1 MENIIFN
8 VEQFKRNILTKNLN
22 ILIGSGV
29 SNPAIPLMK
38 FFSKDDKGMT
48 VSKEDANANLE
59 NHIWKVSSFL
69 LWEHNDRIKYFVENM
84 DKQTLYSTDYFTE
97 LKNFN
102 TFENNIGFVLER
114 YVKFLEKVITLLYT
128 SNSRTV
134 SKSVSIFTTNYD
146 LFIENSLDLLMK
158 NENFIFNDGSNGYF
172 HKVLDSSNYNKSVA
186 YRGLNENYLNEL
198 PSISLIKPH
207 GSMNWEKG
215 ENNQILI
222 RPYVVDQPVVVKPT
236 GLEGQETYL
245 NNHFHDMLRV
255 FQLELDKPQSILIV
269 IGFSFQDDHIA
280 KMVRRSLKNPE
291 LMIYIFCYADSDF
304 EVIKNN
310 LSLDNIP
317 RNLQIVIPT
326 ALESENKNILN
337 TSGNFDISSLTEL
350 FIIEDEEV
358 K

>member
-69 LWEHNDRIKYFVENM
+69 LWEHNDRIKYFVENI

-102 TFENNIGFVLER
+102 TFENNIGYVLER

-222 RPYVVDQPVVVKPT
+222 RPYTVDQPVVVRPT

-255 FQLELDKPQSILIV
+255 FQLELDKPQSVLIV
-269 IGFSFQDDHIA
+269 VGFSFQDDHIA

-291 LMIYIFCYADSDF
+291 LMTYIFCYSDSDY
-304 EVIKNN
+304 EVIKKN

-317 RNLQIVIPT
+317 RNLQIVIPS

-337 TSGNFDISSLTEL
+337 ISGNFDISSLTEL

>member
-1 MENIIFN
+1 MSDFNI
-8 VEQFKRNILTKNLN
+8 EQFKRNVLTKNLN

-29 SNPAIPLMK
+29 SYPAIPLMN
-38 FFSKDDKGMT
+38 FFSKDDKGMP
-48 VSKEDANANLE
+48 VSKEVANTNLE

-69 LWEHNDRIKYFVENM
+69 PFNHNDRIKYFVENI
-84 DKQTLYSTDYFTE
+84 DRQTLYSTDYFTE
-97 LKNFN
+97 LNKFIA
-102 TFENNIGFVLER
+102 FEDNIDFVLER
-114 YVKFLEKVITLLYT
+114 YIKFLEKIIALLYT

-134 SKSVSIFTTNYD
+134 SKNVNIFTTNYD
-146 LFIENSLDLLMK
+146 LFIERSLDLLMK
-158 NENFIFNDGSNGYF
+158 NDNLIFNDGANGYF
-172 HKVLDSSNYNKSVA
+172 YKVLDSSNYNKSVA

-222 RPYVVDQPVVVKPT
+222 RTCTVNHPVVVRPT

-255 FQLELDKPQSILIV
+255 FQLELDKPQSVLIV

-280 KMVRRSLKNPE
+280 KMIRRALKNPE

-304 EVIKNN
+304 DVIKKN

-317 RNLQIVIPT
+317 RNLQIVIPSD
-326 ALESENKNILN
+326 LEVENKNTLS
-337 TSGNFDISSLTEL
+337 TSGNFDISSLTKL
-350 FIIEDEEV
+350 FIIED
-358 K
+358 

>member
-8 VEQFKRNILTKNLN
+8 VEQFKRNILTKKLN
-22 ILIGSGV
+22 ILIGSGA
-29 SNPAIPLMK
+29 SYPAIPLMK
-38 FFSKDDKGMT
+38 YFTKDEKGMS
-48 VSKEDANANLE
+48 VSIDTANKNLE
-59 NHIWKVSSFL
+59 NHVWRVSSFL
-69 LWEHNDRIKYFVENM
+69 PFNHNDRIKFSSENK
-84 DKQTLYSTDYFTE
+84 DKKTLCPADYLT
-97 LKNFN
+97 
-102 TFENNIGFVLER
+102 TFEDDIDSVLER
-114 YVKFLEKVITLLYT
+114 YEKFLEKVITLLYT

-134 SKSVSIFTTNYD
+134 SKSVNIFTTNYD
-146 LFIENSLDLLMK
+146 LFIERAVDLLMK
-158 NENFIFNDGSNGYF
+158 NDNFIFNDGSNGYF
-172 HKVLDSSNYNKSVA
+172 YKVLDSSNYNKSVA

-236 GLEGQETYL
+236 RLEGQETYL

-255 FQLELDKPQSILIV
+255 FQLELDKPQSVLIV
-269 IGFSFQDDHIA
+269 VGFSFQDDHIA

-304 EVIKNN
+304 EAIKSN

-337 TSGNFDISSLTEL
+337 TSGNFDISSLIEL

>member
-29 SNPAIPLMK
+29 SNPAISLMK

-255 FQLELDKPQSILIV
+255 FQLELDKPQSVLIV
-269 IGFSFQDDHIA
+269 VGFSFQDDHIA

-350 FIIEDEEV
+350 FIVEDEEV

>member
-69 LWEHNDRIKYFVENM
+69 LWEHNDRIKYFVENI

-102 TFENNIGFVLER
+102 TFENNIGYVLER

-255 FQLELDKPQSILIV
+255 FQLELDKPQSVLIV
-269 IGFSFQDDHIA
+269 VGFSFQDDHIA

-304 EVIKNN
+304 EVINNN

>member
-38 FFSKDDKGMT
+38 FFSKDDKGRT

-102 TFENNIGFVLER
+102 TFENNIGYVLER

-158 NENFIFNDGSNGYF
+158 NENFIFNDGTNGYF

-198 PSISLIKPH
+198 PSLSLIKPH

-222 RPYVVDQPVVVKPT
+222 RPYTVDQPVVVRPT

-245 NNHFHDMLRV
+245 NNHFYDMLRV
-255 FQLELDKPQSILIV
+255 FQLELDKPQSVLIV
-269 IGFSFQDDHIA
+269 VGFSFQDDHIA
-280 KMVRRSLKNPE
+280 KMLRRSLKNPE
-291 LMIYIFCYADSDF
+291 LMTYIFCYSDSDF
-304 EVIKNN
+304 EVIKEN

-317 RNLQIVIPT
+317 RNLQIVIPSD
-326 ALESENKNILN
+326 LEAENKNTLS
-337 TSGNFDISSLTEL
+337 TSGNFDISSLTKL
-350 FIIEDEEV
+350 FIIEDQEV
-358 K
+358 

>member
-8 VEQFKRNILTKNLN
+8 VEQFKRNILTKKLN

-29 SNPAIPLMK
+29 SYPAIPLMK
-38 FFSKDDKGMT
+38 YFTKDENGMSVSKDT
-48 VSKEDANANLE
+48 ANKNLE
-59 NHIWKVSSFL
+59 NHISRVSSFL
-69 LWEHNDRIKYFVENM
+69 PFNHNDRIKCSSENK
-84 DKQTLYSTDYFTE
+84 DKKTLCSADYLT
-97 LKNFN
+97 
-102 TFENNIGFVLER
+102 TFEANIDYVLER
-114 YVKFLEKVITLLYT
+114 YEKFLEKVITLLYT

-134 SKSVSIFTTNYD
+134 SKSVNIFTTNYD
-146 LFIENSLDLLMK
+146 LFIERALDLLMK
-158 NENFIFNDGSNGYF
+158 NDNFIFNDGSNGYF
-172 HKVLDSSNYNKSVA
+172 YKVLDSSNYNKSVA

-255 FQLELDKPQSILIV
+255 FQLELDKPQSVLIIV
-269 IGFSFQDDHIA
+269 GFSFKDDHIA

-291 LMIYIFCYADSDF
+291 LMTYIFCYSDSDY
-304 EVIKNN
+304 EVIKKN

-317 RNLQIVIPT
+317 RNLQIVIPS

>member
-255 FQLELDKPQSILIV
+255 FQLELDKPQSVLIV
-269 IGFSFQDDHIA
+269 VGFSFQDDHIA

-317 RNLQIVIPT
+317 RNLQIVIPS

-337 TSGNFDISSLTEL
+337 TSGSFDISSLTEL

>member
-29 SNPAIPLMK
+29 SNPAIPLMNL
-38 FFSKDDKGMT
+38 FLKDDKGME
-48 VSKEDANANLE
+48 VSKEIANTNLE

-69 LWEHNDRIKYFVENM
+69 LWNHNDRIKYFVENM
-84 DKQTLYSTDYFTE
+84 DKKTLYSIAYLTE

-102 TFENNIGFVLER
+102 TLEYNIGYVLER

-134 SKSVSIFTTNYD
+134 SKSVNIFTTNYD
-146 LFIENSLDLLMK
+146 LFIESSLDLLMK

-207 GSMNWEKG
+207 GSMNWEKVK
-215 ENNQILI
+215 II
-222 RPYVVDQPVVVKPT
+222 R
-236 GLEGQETYL
+236 
-245 NNHFHDMLRV
+245 F
-255 FQLELDKPQSILIV
+255 
-269 IGFSFQDDHIA
+269 
-280 KMVRRSLKNPE
+280 
-291 LMIYIFCYADSDF
+291 
-304 EVIKNN
+304 
-310 LSLDNIP
+310 
-317 RNLQIVIPT
+317 
-326 ALESENKNILN
+326 
-337 TSGNFDISSLTEL
+337 
-350 FIIEDEEV
+350 
-358 K
+358 

>member
-1 MENIIFN
+1 MEKIIFN
-8 VEQFKRNILTKNLN
+8 VEQFKRNILTKKLN

-29 SNPAIPLMK
+29 SYPAIPLMN

-48 VSKEDANANLE
+48 VSKEVANTNLE
-59 NHIWKVSSFL
+59 RHIWKVSCFL
-69 LWEHNDRIKYFVENM
+69 LLNHNDRIKYFVENM
-84 DKQTLYSTDYFTE
+84 DKQTLYSIDYFTE
-97 LKNFN
+97 LKKFN
-102 TFENNIGFVLER
+102 VFEDNIDYVLER
-114 YVKFLEKVITLLYT
+114 YVKFLEKLITLLYT

-134 SKSVSIFTTNYD
+134 SKSVNIFTTNYD
-146 LFIENSLDLLMK
+146 LFIESSLDLLMK
-158 NENFIFNDGSNGYF
+158 NENFIFNYGSNGYF

-222 RPYVVDQPVVVKPT
+222 RPYAVDQPVVVKPT

-255 FQLELDKPQSILIV
+255 FQLELDKPQSVLIV
-269 IGFSFQDDHIA
+269 VGFSFQDDHIA

-291 LMIYIFCYADSDF
+291 LMIYIFCYADSDL

>member
-1 MENIIFN
+1 MSDFNIA
-8 VEQFKRNILTKNLN
+8 QFKRNILTKNLN

-29 SNPAIPLMK
+29 SNPAIPLMSYFTK
-38 FFSKDDKGMT
+38 DENGISVSKDI
-48 VSKEDANANLE
+48 ANKNLE
-59 NHIWKVSSFL
+59 KHILDVSSFL
-69 LWEHNDRIKYFVENM
+69 PFDHNDRIKYFVEKM
-84 DKQTLYSTDYFTE
+84 DKQILYSAKYFTK
-97 LKNFN
+97 LKNY
-102 TFENNIGFVLER
+102 TAFEICIDFVLER
-114 YVKFLEKVITLLYT
+114 YVRFLEKVITLLYI

-134 SKSVSIFTTNYD
+134 SKNVNIFTTNYD
-146 LFIENSLDLLMK
+146 LFIERALDLLMK
-158 NENFIFNDGSNGYF
+158 NDNFIFNDGSNGYF
-172 HKVLDSSNYNKSVA
+172 YKVLDSSNYNKSVA

-222 RPYVVDQPVVVKPT
+222 RPYTVNQPVVVRPT

-255 FQLELDKPQSILIV
+255 FQLELDKPQTVLIV
-269 IGFSFQDDHIA
+269 VGFSFQDDHIA

-291 LMIYIFCYADSDF
+291 LMTYIFCYSDSDY
-304 EVIKNN
+304 EVIKKN

-317 RNLQIVIPT
+317 RNLQIVIPS

-337 TSGNFDISSLTEL
+337 TSGSFDISSLTEL

>member
-102 TFENNIGFVLER
+102 TFENNIGYVLER

-255 FQLELDKPQSILIV
+255 FQLELDKPQSVLIV
-269 IGFSFQDDHIA
+269 VGFSFQDDHIA

-304 EVIKNN
+304 EIIKNN

>member
-102 TFENNIGFVLER
+102 TFENNIGYVLER

-255 FQLELDKPQSILIV
+255 FQLELDKPQSVLIV
-269 IGFSFQDDHIA
+269 VGFSFQDDHIA

-304 EVIKNN
+304 EVINNN

-317 RNLQIVIPT
+317 MNLQIVIPT

>member
-69 LWEHNDRIKYFVENM
+69 LWEHNDRIKYFVENI

-102 TFENNIGFVLER
+102 TFENNIGYVLER

-134 SKSVSIFTTNYD
+134 SKSVNIFTTNYD
-146 LFIENSLDLLMK
+146 LFIESSLDLLMK
-158 NENFIFNDGSNGYF
+158 NENFIFNDGTNGYF

-255 FQLELDKPQSILIV
+255 FQLELDKPQTVLIV
-269 IGFSFQDDHIA
+269 VGFSFQDDHIA

>member
-1 MENIIFN
+1 MSDFNI
-8 VEQFKRNILTKNLN
+8 EQLKRNVLTKNLN

-29 SNPAIPLMK
+29 SYPAIPLMN
-38 FFSKDDKGMT
+38 FFSKDDKGMP
-48 VSKEDANANLE
+48 VSKEVANTNLE

-69 LWEHNDRIKYFVENM
+69 LWGHNDRIKYFVENM

-102 TFENNIGFVLER
+102 TFENNIGYVLER

-146 LFIENSLDLLMK
+146 LFIESSLDLLMK
-158 NENFIFNDGSNGYF
+158 NENFIFNDGTNGYF

-222 RPYVVDQPVVVKPT
+222 KTCTVNHPVIVRPT

-255 FQLELDKPQSILIV
+255 FQLELDKPQSVLIV

-280 KMVRRSLKNPE
+280 KMIRRALKNPE
-291 LMIYIFCYADSDF
+291 LMIYIFCYADRDF
-304 EVIKNN
+304 DVIKKN

-317 RNLQIVIPT
+317 RNRQIVLPSD
-326 ALESENKNILN
+326 LGVENKNTLS
-337 TSGNFDISSLTEL
+337 TSGNFDISSLTKL
-350 FIIEDEEV
+350 FIVED
-358 K
+358 

>member
-1 MENIIFN
+1 MSDFNI
-8 VEQFKRNILTKNLN
+8 EQLKRNVLTKNLN

-29 SNPAIPLMK
+29 SYPAIPLMN
-38 FFSKDDKGMT
+38 FFSKDDKGMP
-48 VSKEDANANLE
+48 VSKEVANTNLE

-69 LWEHNDRIKYFVENM
+69 LWGHNDRIKYFVENM

-102 TFENNIGFVLER
+102 TFENNIGYVLER

-146 LFIENSLDLLMK
+146 LFIESSLDLLMK
-158 NENFIFNDGSNGYF
+158 NENFIFNDGTNGYF

-222 RPYVVDQPVVVKPT
+222 KTCTVNHPVIVRPT

-255 FQLELDKPQSILIV
+255 FQLELDKPQSVLIV

-280 KMVRRSLKNPE
+280 KMIRRALKNPE
-291 LMIYIFCYADSDF
+291 LMIYIFCYADRDF
-304 EVIKNN
+304 DVIKKN
-310 LSLDNIP
+310 LSLVNIP
-317 RNLQIVIPT
+317 RNLQIVIPSD
-326 ALESENKNILN
+326 LGVENKNTLS
-337 TSGNFDISSLTEL
+337 TSGNFDISSLTKL
-350 FIIEDEEV
+350 FIVED
-358 K
+358 

>member
-69 LWEHNDRIKYFVENM
+69 LWEHNDRIKYFVENI

-102 TFENNIGFVLER
+102 TFENNIGYVLER

-255 FQLELDKPQSILIV
+255 FQLELDKPQSVLIV
-269 IGFSFQDDHIA
+269 VGFSFQDDHIA

>member
-1 MENIIFN
+1 MSDFNIA
-8 VEQFKRNILTKNLN
+8 QFKRNILTKNLN

-29 SNPAIPLMK
+29 SNPAIPLMN
-38 FFSKDDKGMT
+38 FFFKDDKGMA
-48 VSKEDANANLE
+48 VSKEIANTNLE

-69 LWEHNDRIKYFVENM
+69 LWNHNDRIKYFVENM
-84 DKQTLYSTDYFTE
+84 DKQTLYSIDYLTE

-102 TFENNIGFVLER
+102 TFEYNIGYVLER

-134 SKSVSIFTTNYD
+134 SKSVNIFTTNYD
-146 LFIENSLDLLMK
+146 LFIESSLDLLMK
-158 NENFIFNDGSNGYF
+158 NENFIFNDGTNGYF

-222 RPYVVDQPVVVKPT
+222 RPCTVNHPVVVRPT

-255 FQLELDKPQSILIV
+255 FQLELDKPQSVLIV

-280 KMVRRSLKNPE
+280 KMIRRALKNPE

-304 EVIKNN
+304 DVIKKN

-317 RNLQIVIPT
+317 RNLQIVLPSD
-326 ALESENKNILN
+326 LEVENKNTLS
-337 TSGNFDISSLTEL
+337 TSRNFDISSLTKL
-350 FIIEDEEV
+350 FIIEDDEV
-358 K
+358 

>member
-69 LWEHNDRIKYFVENM
+69 LWEHNDRIKYFVENI

-102 TFENNIGFVLER
+102 TFENNIGYVLER

-128 SNSRTV
+128 SSSRTV

-255 FQLELDKPQSILIV
+255 FQLELDKPQSVLIV
-269 IGFSFQDDHIA
+269 VGFSFQDDHIA

>member
-69 LWEHNDRIKYFVENM
+69 LWEHNDRIKYFVENI

-102 TFENNIGFVLER
+102 TFENNIGYVLER

-255 FQLELDKPQSILIV
+255 FQLELDKPQSVLIV
-269 IGFSFQDDHIA
+269 VGFSFQDDHIA

-291 LMIYIFCYADSDF
+291 LMTYIFCYSDSDY
-304 EVIKNN
+304 EVIKKN

>member
-102 TFENNIGFVLER
+102 TFENNIGYVLER

-158 NENFIFNDGSNGYF
+158 NENFIFNDGTNGYF
-172 HKVLDSSNYNKSVA
+172 HKVLDSANYNKSVA

-222 RPYVVDQPVVVKPT
+222 KTCTVNRPVIVRPT

-255 FQLELDKPQSILIV
+255 FQLELDKPQSVLIV
-269 IGFSFQDDHIA
+269 VGFSFQDDHIA

-337 TSGNFDISSLTEL
+337 TSGNFDISSLTKL
-350 FIIEDEEV
+350 FIIEDDEV

>member
-207 GSMNWEKG
+207 GSMNWGKG

-255 FQLELDKPQSILIV
+255 FQLELDKPQSVLIV
-269 IGFSFQDDHIA
+269 VGFSFQDDHIA

>member
-69 LWEHNDRIKYFVENM
+69 LWEHNDRIKYFVENI

-102 TFENNIGFVLER
+102 TFENNIGYVLER

-134 SKSVSIFTTNYD
+134 SKSVNIFTTNYD
-146 LFIENSLDLLMK
+146 LFIERALDLLMK
-158 NENFIFNDGSNGYF
+158 NDNFIFNDGSNGYF
-172 HKVLDSSNYNKSVA
+172 YKVLDSSNYNKSVA

-255 FQLELDKPQSILIV
+255 FQLELDKPQSVLIV
-269 IGFSFQDDHIA
+269 VGFSFQDDHIA

>member
-1 MENIIFN
+1 MSDFNIA
-8 VEQFKRNILTKNLN
+8 QFKRNILTKNLN

-38 FFSKDDKGMT
+38 FFSKNDKGIT
-48 VSKEDANANLE
+48 VSKEEANTNLE

-84 DKQTLYSTDYFTE
+84 DKQTLFSTDYFIE

-102 TFENNIGFVLER
+102 TFENNIGYVLER

-146 LFIENSLDLLMK
+146 LFIESSLDLLMK
-158 NENFIFNDGSNGYF
+158 NENFIFNDGTNGYF

-222 RPYVVDQPVVVKPT
+222 KTCTVNHPVIVRPT

-255 FQLELDKPQSILIV
+255 FQLELDKPQSVLIV

-280 KMVRRSLKNPE
+280 KMIRRALKNPE

-304 EVIKNN
+304 DVIKKN

-317 RNLQIVIPT
+317 RNLQIVIPS

>member
-1 MENIIFN
+1 MQEFNI
-8 VEQFKRNILTKNLN
+8 EQFKRNVLTKNLN

-29 SNPAIPLMK
+29 SYPAIPLMN
-38 FFSKDDKGMT
+38 FFSKDDKGMP
-48 VSKEDANANLE
+48 VSKEVANANLE
-59 NHIWKVSSFL
+59 NYIWKVSSFL
-69 LWEHNDRIKYFVENM
+69 PFNHNDRIKYFVENM
-84 DKQTLYSTDYFTE
+84 DKQTLYSTEYYTK
-97 LKNFN
+97 LMNFIIL
-102 TFENNIGFVLER
+102 ENNVDYVLER
-114 YVKFLEKVITLLYT
+114 YIKFLEKVITLLYT

-134 SKSVSIFTTNYD
+134 SKSVNIFTTNYD
-146 LFIENSLDLLMK
+146 LFIESSLDLLME
-158 NENFIFNDGSNGYF
+158 NENFIFNDGTNGYF

-222 RPYVVDQPVVVKPT
+222 RPCTVNHPVVVRPT

-255 FQLELDKPQSILIV
+255 FQLELDKPQSVLIV

-280 KMVRRSLKNPE
+280 KMIRRALKNPE

-304 EVIKNN
+304 DVIKKN

-317 RNLQIVIPT
+317 RNLQIVLPSD
-326 ALESENKNILN
+326 LEVENKNTLS
-337 TSGNFDISSLTEL
+337 TSGNFDISSLTKL
-350 FIIEDEEV
+350 FIIEDDEV
-358 K
+358 

>member
-69 LWEHNDRIKYFVENM
+69 LWEHNDRIKYFVENI

-102 TFENNIGFVLER
+102 TFENNIGYVLER

-146 LFIENSLDLLMK
+146 LFIENSLNLLMK

-255 FQLELDKPQSILIV
+255 FQLELDKPQSVLIV
-269 IGFSFQDDHIA
+269 VGFSFQDDHIA

>member
-1 MENIIFN
+1 MSDFN
-8 VEQFKRNILTKNLN
+8 NAQFKRNILTKNLN

-29 SNPAIPLMK
+29 SNPAIPLMN
-38 FFSKDDKGMT
+38 FFLKDDKGMA
-48 VSKEDANANLE
+48 VSKEIANTNLE

-69 LWEHNDRIKYFVENM
+69 LWNHNDRIKYFVENM
-84 DKQTLYSTDYFTE
+84 DKQTLYSIDYLTE

-102 TFENNIGFVLER
+102 TFEYNIGYVLER
-114 YVKFLEKVITLLYT
+114 YVKFLEKVITLLYI

-134 SKSVSIFTTNYD
+134 SKSVNIFTTNYD
-146 LFIENSLDLLMK
+146 LFIESSLDLLTK
-158 NENFIFNDGSNGYF
+158 NENFIFNDGTNGYF

-215 ENNQILI
+215 ENNKILI
-222 RPYVVDQPVVVKPT
+222 RPCTVNHPVVVRPT

-255 FQLELDKPQSILIV
+255 FQLELDKPQSVLIV

-280 KMVRRSLKNPE
+280 KMIRRALKNPE

-304 EVIKNN
+304 DVIKKN

-317 RNLQIVIPT
+317 RNLQIVLPSD
-326 ALESENKNILN
+326 LEVENKNTLS
-337 TSGNFDISSLTEL
+337 TSGNFDISSLTKL
-350 FIIEDEEV
+350 FIVEDDKV
-358 K
+358 

>member
-1 MENIIFN
+1 MIFLKKAELLAPAGNMEKFKMALHYGADAVFMGGKMFNLRAGSSNFSDEELEEAVAYAHERGKRVYITLNII
-8 VEQFKRNILTKNLN
+8 
-22 ILIGSGV
+22 
-29 SNPAIPLMK
+29 P
-38 FFSKDDKGMT
+38 
-48 VSKEDANANLE
+48 
-59 NHIWKVSSFL
+59 
-69 LWEHNDRIKYFVENM
+69 HND
-84 DKQTLYSTDYFTE
+84 E
-97 LKNFN
+97 L
-102 TFENNIGFVLER
+102 EALPE

-222 RPYVVDQPVVVKPT
+222 RPCTVNHPVIVRPT

-255 FQLELDKPQSILIV
+255 FQLELDKPQSVLIV

-291 LMIYIFCYADSDF
+291 LMTYIFCYSDSDY
-304 EVIKNN
+304 EVIKKN

-317 RNLQIVIPT
+317 RNLQIVIPS

>member
-198 PSISLIKPH
+198 PLISLIKPH

-255 FQLELDKPQSILIV
+255 FQLELDKPQSVLIV
-269 IGFSFQDDHIA
+269 VGFSFQDDHIA

-350 FIIEDEEV
+350 FIVEDEEV